1 MSALTQ
7 LKLRRNRMITLPIAF
22 TERMRKQLGAEEA
35 ERLFAALD
43 GVSPVA
49 VRLNPAK
56 CGEEGV
62 WSDGEA
68 IAWSKNGRKLK
79 ERPSFTLDTAFHA
92 GAYYVQE
99 AASQFIDYVISGEDL
114 QGKRVLDMCSAPGG
128 KTTIYSTAVG
138 VDGLVVANEYVRSR
152 ANILADNVRKWGMG
166 NVLVTNNAPEHIAQ
180 FEGWFDLV
188 AVDAPCSG
196 EGMFR
201 KEEVAREDWSDE
213 AVKMCAQRQ
222 MSIVREAW
230 QSLKDGGLFIYSTC
244 TFNDEEDEGVLQA
257 FIDEMGDVFEPS
269 HRIDVAPEWGIVS
282 GEVGAFQTFRFF
294 PHNTDSE
301 GLFVAVARKA
311 EATTQRT
318 PKSRKKVMQE
328 VDKVSRKELLRWL
341 QEAEQYTF
349 AMVADTIYG
358 YRTEQFKAVQ
368 ALSEGLT
375 AIYSGVA
382 MGQIFKGKLKPDWA
396 LSQHVGL
403 NRKAVATEELDESR
417 ALDYL
422 RKKDIAVGDMVEGIN
437 LVTHNGRA
445 LGFAKKVGA
454 RCNNLYPNS
463 LKIMNM

>member
-1 MSALTQ
+1 
-7 LKLRRNRMITLPIAF
+7 
-22 TERMRKQLGAEEA
+22 
-35 ERLFAALD
+35 
-43 GVSPVA
+43 
-49 VRLNPAK
+49 
-56 CGEEGV
+56 
-62 WSDGEA
+62 
-68 IAWSKNGRKLK
+68 
-79 ERPSFTLDTAFHA
+79 
-92 GAYYVQE
+92 
-99 AASQFIDYVISGEDL
+99 
-114 QGKRVLDMCSAPGG
+114 MCSAPGG

-201 KEEVAREDWSDE
+201 KEEVAREDWSLE
-213 AVKMCAQRQ
+213 AVKMCAARQ
-222 MSIVREAW
+222 LSIVREAW
-230 QSLKDGGLFIYSTC
+230 QSLKAGGLFIYSTC
-244 TFNDEEDEGVLQA
+244 TFNDEEDEGVLRT

-269 HRIDVAPEWGIVS
+269 QSIEVDDAWGVVR
-282 GEVGAFQTFRFF
+282 GEVGTFQTFRFF
-294 PHNTDSE
+294 PHKTDSE

-318 PKSRKKVMQE
+318 PKARKKVMQE
-328 VDKVSRKELLRWL
+328 VDKVSRKELSRWL
-341 QEAEQYTF
+341 QEAEDYTF
-349 AMVADTIYG
+349 AMVADTIYA

-396 LSQHVGL
+396 LSQYVAL
-403 NRKAVATEELDESR
+403 NRAAVAVEELDEQR

-422 RKKDIAVGDMVEGIN
+422 RKRDIAVGDMVEGMN

>member
-1 MSALTQ
+1 MRA
-7 LKLRRNRMITLPIAF
+7 LPIAF
-22 TERMRKQLGAEEA
+22 TELMRKQLGAEEA
-35 ERLFAALD
+35 ERLFEALD
-43 GVSPVA
+43 STSPVA

-56 CGEEGV
+56 CGGEGV
-62 WSDGEA
+62 WSDGET

-79 ERPSFTLDTAFHA
+79 ARPSFTLDTAFHA

-99 AASQFIDYVISGEDL
+99 AASQFIDYVVSGEEL

-138 VDGLVVANEYVRSR
+138 VEGLVVANEYVRSR
-152 ANILADNVRKWGMG
+152 ANVLADNVRKWGMG

-201 KEEVAREDWSDE
+201 KEEVAREDWSED
-213 AVKMCAQRQ
+213 AVKMCAARQ
-222 MSIVREAW
+222 LSIVREAW
-230 QSLKDGGLFIYSTC
+230 QSLKEGGLFIYSTC
-244 TFNDEEDEGVLQA
+244 TFNDEEDEGVLRR
-257 FIDEMGDVFEPS
+257 FIEDVGDVFEPS
-269 HRIDVAPEWGIVS
+269 QRVEIDENWGVVR

-294 PHNTDSE
+294 PHKTDSE
-301 GLFVAVARKA
+301 GLFVAVARKV
-311 EATTQRT
+311 EPTTQRT
-318 PKSRKKVMQE
+318 PKARKKVMQE
-328 VDKVSRKELLRWL
+328 VDKVSRKELSHWL
-341 QEAEQYTF
+341 QDAEQYTY
-349 AMVADTIYG
+349 AMVADTIYA

-396 LSQHVGL
+396 LSQYVGL
-403 NRKAVATEELDESR
+403 NRDAVAAEELDEER

-422 RKKDIAVGDMVEGIN
+422 RKKDIAVGGMAEGMN

-445 LGFAKKVGA
+445 LGFAKRVGA

>member
-1 MSALTQ
+1 MIAL
-7 LKLRRNRMITLPIAF
+7 PVAF

-56 CGEEGV
+56 SGEEGV

-68 IAWSKNGRKLK
+68 IAWSNNGRKLK

-114 QGKRVLDMCSAPGG
+114 LGKRVLDMCSAPGG

-138 VDGLVVANEYVRSR
+138 KDGLVVANEYVRQR
-152 ANILADNVRKWGMG
+152 ANVLADNVRKWGMG

-201 KEEVAREDWSDE
+201 KEEVAREDWSEE
-213 AVKMCAQRQ
+213 AVKMCAARQ
-222 MSIVREAW
+222 LSIVREAW
-230 QSLKDGGLFIYSTC
+230 QSLRDGGLFIYSTC

-257 FIDEMGDVFEPS
+257 FIEEVGEVFEPS
-269 HRIDVAPEWGIVS
+269 NEIEVDESWGIVV
-282 GEVGAFQTFRFF
+282 GKVGAFQTFRFF
-294 PHNTDSE
+294 PHKTDSE
-301 GLFVAVARKA
+301 GLFVAVARKS
-311 EATTQRT
+311 EPTTQRT
-318 PKSRKKVMQE
+318 PKARKKVMQE
-328 VDKVSRKELLRWL
+328 VDKNSRKELMRWL
-341 QEAEQYTF
+341 TDAEQHTF
-349 AMVADTIYG
+349 AMVADTIYA

-396 LSQHVGL
+396 LSQYVGL
-403 NRKAVATEELDESR
+403 DRKSVATEELDEAR

-422 RKKDIAVGDMVEGIN
+422 RKKDIAVGNMAEGIN
-437 LVTHNGRA
+437 LVTHKGRA
-445 LGFAKKVGA
+445 LGFAKKIGA

>member
-1 MSALTQ
+1 
-7 LKLRRNRMITLPIAF
+7 MIALPIAF
-22 TERMRKQLGAEEA
+22 KERMTKQLGVEEA
-35 ERLFAALD
+35 ERLFSALD
-43 GVSPVA
+43 SASPVA

-56 CGEEGV
+56 CGEVGV

-99 AASQFIDYVISGEDL
+99 AASQFIDHIVSHEDL

-138 VDGLVVANEYVRSR
+138 RDGLVVANEYVRQR
-152 ANILADNVRKWGMG
+152 ANVLADNVRKWGMG

-201 KEEVAREDWSDE
+201 KEAVAREDWSED
-213 AVKMCAQRQ
+213 AVKMCAARQ
-222 MSIVREAW
+222 LSIVREAW

-244 TFNDEEDEGVLQA
+244 TFNEDEDEGLLRA
-257 FIDEMGDVFEPS
+257 FMEEVGDVFVPS
-269 HRIDVAPEWGIVS
+269 QRVEVDDSWGVVR
-282 GEVGAFQTFRFF
+282 GEVGPFQTFRFF
-294 PHNTDSE
+294 PHKTDSE

-311 EATTQRT
+311 EPTPQRT
-318 PKSRKKVMQE
+318 PKVRKRVMQE
-328 VDKVSRKELLRWL
+328 VDKASRKELLRWL
-341 QEAEQYTF
+341 MDAENHTF
-349 AMVADTIYG
+349 ALVADTIYA
-358 YRTEQFKAVQ
+358 YSSEQFKAVQ
-368 ALSEGLT
+368 ALSESLT

-396 LSQHVGL
+396 LSQYVGVE
-403 NRKAVATEELDESR
+403 RKATAVVELDEAT

-422 RKKDIAVGDMVEGIN
+422 RKKDIAVGDMAEGMN
-437 LVTHNGRA
+437 LVTHQGRV
-445 LGFAKKVGA
+445 LGYAKKIGA

>member
-1 MSALTQ
+1 MIAL
-7 LKLRRNRMITLPIAF
+7 PVAF
-22 TERMRKQLGAEEA
+22 KERMTKQLGAEEA
-35 ERLFAALD
+35 ECLFSALD
-43 GVSPVA
+43 SASPVA

-99 AASQFIDYVISGEDL
+99 AASQFIDYVVAQEEL

-138 VDGLVVANEYVRSR
+138 RDGLVVANEYVRQR
-152 ANILADNVRKWGMG
+152 ANVLADNVRKWGMG

-201 KEEVAREDWSDE
+201 KEEVAREDWSED
-213 AVKMCAQRQ
+213 AVKMCAARQ
-222 MSIVREAW
+222 LSIVREAW

-244 TFNDEEDEGVLQA
+244 TFNEDEDEGLLRA
-257 FIDEMGDVFEPS
+257 FMAEVGDVFVPS
-269 HRIDVAPEWGIVS
+269 QRIEIDESWGVVK

-294 PHNTDSE
+294 PHKTDSE

-311 EATTQRT
+311 EPTPQRT
-318 PKSRKKVMQE
+318 PKARKRVMQE
-328 VDKVSRKELLRWL
+328 VDKASRKELSRWL
-341 QEAEQYTF
+341 MDAESHSF
-349 AMVADTIYG
+349 AVVADTIYA
-358 YRTEQFKAVQ
+358 YSSEQFKAVQ

-396 LSQHVGL
+396 LSQYAGVE
-403 NRKAVATEELDESR
+403 RKATAVVELDEAT

-422 RKKDIAVGDMVEGIN
+422 RKKDVAVGDMAEGMN
-437 LVTHNGRA
+437 LVTHRGRA
-445 LGFAKKVGA
+445 LGYAKKIGA

>member
-1 MSALTQ
+1 MRAL
-7 LKLRRNRMITLPIAF
+7 PVAF

-35 ERLFAALD
+35 ERLFEALD
-43 GVSPVA
+43 SVSPVA

-56 CGEEGV
+56 CGDEGV

-99 AASQFIDYVISGEDL
+99 AASQFIDYIVSQEDL

-138 VDGLVVANEYVRSR
+138 EDGLVVANEYVRTR

-201 KEEVAREDWSDE
+201 KEEVAREDWSEE
-213 AVKMCAQRQ
+213 AVKMCAARQ
-222 MSIVREAW
+222 LSIVREAW

-244 TFNDEEDEGVLQA
+244 TFNEDEDEGLLRA
-257 FIDEMGDVFEPS
+257 FIEEVGEVFEPS
-269 HRIDVAPEWGIVS
+269 QRVEIEEAWGVVR
-282 GEVGAFQTFRFF
+282 GEVGDFQTFRFF
-294 PHNTDSE
+294 PHKTDSE

-311 EATTQRT
+311 EPTTQRT
-318 PKSRKKVMQE
+318 PKARKRVMQE
-328 VDKVSRKELLRWL
+328 VDKNSRKELMRYL
-341 QEAEQYTF
+341 QQPDNYTF
-349 AMVADTIYG
+349 AMVADTIYA

-375 AIYSGVA
+375 AICSGVA

-396 LSQHVGL
+396 LSQYVGFE
-403 NRKAVATEELDESR
+403 RKSVAVEEVDESR

-422 RKKDIAVGDMVEGIN
+422 RKKDIAVGNMAEGIN
-437 LVTHNGRA
+437 LITHKGRA
-445 LGFAKKVGA
+445 LGFAKRVGV

>member
-1 MSALTQ
+1 MNTP
-7 LKLRRNRMITLPIAF
+7 LPIAF

-35 ERLFAALD
+35 ECLFAALD
-43 GVSPVA
+43 TVSPVA

-56 CGEEGV
+56 CGAEGV
-62 WSDGEA
+62 WSEGEA
-68 IAWSKNGRKLK
+68 IAWSQNGRRLK

-99 AASQFIDYVISGEDL
+99 AASQFIDHVIAGEKL
-114 QGKRVLDMCSAPGG
+114 QGKRVLDMCAAPGG

-152 ANILADNVRKWGMG
+152 ANVLADNVRKWGFG

-180 FEGWFDLV
+180 FEGWFDVV

-201 KEEVAREDWSDE
+201 KEEVARTDWSEE
-213 AVKMCAQRQ
+213 AVKMCAARQ

-230 QSLKDGGLFIYSTC
+230 QSLRDGGLFIYSTC
-244 TFNDEEDEGVLQA
+244 TFNEDEDEGLLSA
-257 FIDEMGDVFEPS
+257 FIEEIGDVFAPS
-269 HRIDVAPEWGIVS
+269 HRVDIDEAWGIVR

-294 PHNTDSE
+294 PHKTDSE

-311 EATTQRT
+311 EPTTQRT
-318 PKSRKKVMQE
+318 PKARKKVMQE
-328 VDKVSRKELLRWL
+328 VDKNSRKELMRYL
-341 QEAEQYTF
+341 QQPENYTF
-349 AMVADTIYG
+349 AEVGDTIYA

-368 ALSEGLT
+368 ALSENLT

-403 NRKAVATEELDESR
+403 ERAAVAVEEVDEAR

-422 RKKDIAVGDMVEGIN
+422 RKKDIAVGEMAEGVN

-445 LGFAKKVGA
+445 LGFVKRVGM

>member
-1 MSALTQ
+1 MRAL
-7 LKLRRNRMITLPIAF
+7 PVAF

-35 ERLFAALD
+35 ERLFSALE

-56 CGEEGV
+56 CGEVDV

-68 IAWSKNGRKLK
+68 IGWSKNGRKLK

-99 AASQFIDYVISGEDL
+99 AASQFIDHIISNEEL

-201 KEEVAREDWSDE
+201 KEEVAREEWSID
-213 AVKMCAQRQ
+213 AVKMCAARQ
-222 MSIVREAW
+222 LSIVREAW
-230 QSLKDGGLFIYSTC
+230 QSLKAGGLFIYSTC
-244 TFNDEEDEGVLQA
+244 TFNDEEDEGLLRT
-257 FIDEMGDVFEPS
+257 FIDEMGDVFES
-269 HRIDVAPEWGIVS
+269 SQRVEIDDAWGVVR

-294 PHNTDSE
+294 PHKTDSE

-318 PKSRKKVMQE
+318 PKARKKVMQE
-328 VDKVSRKELLRWL
+328 VDKVSRRELMRWL
-341 QEAEQYTF
+341 QDADQYAF
-349 AMVADTIYG
+349 AMVADTIYA

-396 LSQHVGL
+396 LSQYVGL
-403 NRKAVATEELDESR
+403 NRDAVAVEELDEQR

-422 RKKDIAVGDMVEGIN
+422 RKKDIAVGDMVEGMN
-437 LVTHNGRA
+437 LMTHNGRA

>member
-1 MSALTQ
+1 MRAL
-7 LKLRRNRMITLPIAF
+7 PVAF

-35 ERLFAALD
+35 ERLFVALD
-43 GVSPVA
+43 SVSPVA

-99 AASQFIDYVISGEDL
+99 AASQFIDHIISHEKL

-138 VDGLVVANEYVRSR
+138 EEGLVVANEYVRSR

-201 KEEVAREDWSDE
+201 KEEVAREDWSEE
-213 AVKMCAQRQ
+213 AVKMCAARQ
-222 MSIVREAW
+222 LSIVREAW
-230 QSLKDGGLFIYSTC
+230 QSLKCGGLFIYSTC
-244 TFNDEEDEGVLQA
+244 TFNEDEDEGLLRA
-257 FIDEMGDVFEPS
+257 FIEEVGEVFEPS
-269 HRIDVAPEWGIVS
+269 QRVEIEESWGVVR
-282 GEVGAFQTFRFF
+282 GEVGPFQTFRFF
-294 PHNTDSE
+294 PHKTDSE

-311 EATTQRT
+311 EPTTQRT
-318 PKSRKKVMQE
+318 PKARKRVMQE
-328 VDKVSRKELLRWL
+328 VDKNSKKELMRYL
-341 QEAEQYTF
+341 QQSENYTF
-349 AMVADTIYG
+349 AMVADTIYA
-358 YRTEQFKAVQ
+358 YRAEQFKAVQ

-375 AIYSGVA
+375 AICSGVA

-396 LSQHVGL
+396 LSQYVGFE
-403 NRKAVATEELDESR
+403 RKAVAVEEVDEAR

-422 RKKDIAVGDMVEGIN
+422 RKRDIAVGDMAEGIN
-437 LVTHNGRA
+437 LITHKGRA
-445 LGFAKKVGA
+445 LGFAKRVGA

>member
-1 MSALTQ
+1 MKA
-7 LKLRRNRMITLPIAF
+7 LPIAF

-35 ERLFAALD
+35 ESLFAALD
-43 GVSPVA
+43 SVSPVA

-62 WSDGEA
+62 WSNGEA

-99 AASQFIDYVISGEDL
+99 AASQFIDYIIAGEEL

-138 VDGLVVANEYVRSR
+138 EEGLVVANEYVRSR
-152 ANILADNVRKWGMG
+152 ANVLADNVRKWGMG

-180 FEGWFDLV
+180 FEGWFDMV

-201 KEEVAREDWSDE
+201 KEEVAREDWSEE
-213 AVKMCAQRQ
+213 AVKMCAARQ
-222 MSIVREAW
+222 LSIVREAW
-230 QSLKDGGLFIYSTC
+230 QSLRDGGLFIYSTC
-244 TFNDEEDEGVLQA
+244 TFNEDEDEGLLRA
-257 FIDEMGDVFEPS
+257 FIEEVGDVFEPS
-269 HRIDVAPEWGIVS
+269 QKVEIDDAWGIVK

-294 PHNTDSE
+294 PHKTDSE
-301 GLFVAVARKA
+301 GLFVAIARKA
-311 EATTQRT
+311 EPTTQRT
-318 PKSRKKVMQE
+318 PKARKRVMQE
-328 VDKVSRKELLRWL
+328 VDKNSRKELAKWL
-341 QEAEQYTF
+341 QHPDNYTF
-349 AMVADTIYG
+349 AMVADTIYA
-358 YRTEQFKAVQ
+358 YPSVQFKAVQ

-396 LSQHVGL
+396 LSQYIGFE
-403 NRKAVATEELDESR
+403 RTAVAVEEVDEER

-422 RKKDIAVGDMVEGIN
+422 RKRDIAVGDMAEGIN
-437 LVTHNGRA
+437 LITHKGRA
-445 LGFAKKVGA
+445 LGFAKRVGT

>member
-1 MSALTQ
+1 MRAL
-7 LKLRRNRMITLPIAF
+7 PVAF

-35 ERLFAALD
+35 ERLFEALD
-43 GVSPVA
+43 SVSPVA

-56 CGEEGV
+56 CGDEGV

-99 AASQFIDYVISGEDL
+99 AASQFIDYIVSQEDL

-138 VDGLVVANEYVRSR
+138 EDGLVVANEYVRTR

-201 KEEVAREDWSDE
+201 KEEVAREDWSEE
-213 AVKMCAQRQ
+213 AVKMCAARQ
-222 MSIVREAW
+222 LSIVREAW

-244 TFNDEEDEGVLQA
+244 TFNEDEDEGLLRA
-257 FIDEMGDVFEPS
+257 FIEEVGEVFEPS
-269 HRIDVAPEWGIVS
+269 QRVEIEGTWGVVR
-282 GEVGAFQTFRFF
+282 GEVGDFQTFRFF
-294 PHNTDSE
+294 PHKTDSE

-311 EATTQRT
+311 EPTTQRT
-318 PKSRKKVMQE
+318 PKARKRVMQE
-328 VDKVSRKELLRWL
+328 VDKNSRKELMRYL
-341 QEAEQYTF
+341 QQPDNYTF
-349 AMVADTIYG
+349 AMVADTIYA
-358 YRTEQFKAVQ
+358 YRTEQFKAVH
-368 ALSEGLT
+368 AHS
-375 AIYSGVA
+375 
-382 MGQIFKGKLKPDWA
+382 
-396 LSQHVGL
+396 
-403 NRKAVATEELDESR
+403 
-417 ALDYL
+417 
-422 RKKDIAVGDMVEGIN
+422 
-437 LVTHNGRA
+437 
-445 LGFAKKVGA
+445 
-454 RCNNLYPNS
+454 
-463 LKIMNM
+463 

>member
-1 MSALTQ
+1 MKA
-7 LKLRRNRMITLPIAF
+7 LPIAF
-22 TERMRKQLGAEEA
+22 TELMRKQLGAEEA
-35 ERLFAALD
+35 EHLFEALD
-43 GVSPVA
+43 SASPVA

-56 CGEEGV
+56 CGDEGV
-62 WSDGEA
+62 WSDGET

-99 AASQFIDYVISGEDL
+99 AASQFIDHIVSTEEL

-138 VDGLVVANEYVRSR
+138 VEGLVVANEYVRSR
-152 ANILADNVRKWGMG
+152 ANVLADNVRKWGMG

-201 KEEVAREDWSDE
+201 KEEVAREDWSLD
-213 AVKMCAQRQ
+213 AVKMCAARQ
-222 MSIVREAW
+222 LSIVREAW
-230 QSLKDGGLFIYSTC
+230 QSLKAGGLFIYSTC
-244 TFNDEEDEGVLQA
+244 TFNDEEDEGVLRT

-269 HRIDVAPEWGIVS
+269 QRVEIDDAWGVVR

-294 PHNTDSE
+294 PHKTDSE

-311 EATTQRT
+311 EPTTQRT
-318 PKSRKKVMQE
+318 PKARKKVMQE
-328 VDKVSRKELLRWL
+328 IDKVSRKELMRWL
-341 QEAEQYTF
+341 EDAEQYLF
-349 AMVADTIYG
+349 AMVADTIYA

-368 ALSEGLT
+368 SLSEGLT

-396 LSQHVGL
+396 LSQYVGL
-403 NRKAVATEELDESR
+403 NRDAVAVEELDEQR

-422 RKKDIAVGDMVEGIN
+422 RKKDIAVGDMVEGMN
-437 LVTHNGRA
+437 LVTHNGRV
-445 LGFAKKVGA
+445 LGFAKRVGA

>member
-1 MSALTQ
+1 MKA
-7 LKLRRNRMITLPIAF
+7 LPIAF

-35 ERLFAALD
+35 ESLFAALD
-43 GVSPVA
+43 SVSPVA

-62 WSDGEA
+62 WSNGEA

-99 AASQFIDYVISGEDL
+99 AASQFIDYIISHEEL

-138 VDGLVVANEYVRSR
+138 EEGLVVANEYVRSR
-152 ANILADNVRKWGMG
+152 ANVLADNVRKWGMG

-180 FEGWFDLV
+180 FEGWFDMV

-201 KEEVAREDWSDE
+201 KEEVAREDWSEE
-213 AVKMCAQRQ
+213 AVKMCAARQ
-222 MSIVREAW
+222 LSIVREAW
-230 QSLKDGGLFIYSTC
+230 QSLRDGGLFIYSTC
-244 TFNDEEDEGVLQA
+244 TFNEDEDEGLLRA
-257 FIDEMGDVFEPS
+257 FIEETGDVFEPS
-269 HRIDVAPEWGIVS
+269 QSVEIDDAWGIVK

-294 PHNTDSE
+294 PHKTDSE
-301 GLFVAVARKA
+301 GLFVAIARKA
-311 EATTQRT
+311 EPTTQRT
-318 PKSRKKVMQE
+318 PKARKRVMQE
-328 VDKVSRKELLRWL
+328 VDKNSRKELVKWL
-341 QEAEQYTF
+341 QQPDNYTF
-349 AMVADTIYG
+349 AMVADTIYA
-358 YRTEQFKAVQ
+358 YPSVQFKAVQ

-396 LSQHVGL
+396 LSQYVGFE
-403 NRKAVATEELDESR
+403 RTAVAVEEVDEER

-422 RKKDIAVGDMVEGIN
+422 RKRDIAVGDMAEGIN
-437 LVTHNGRA
+437 LITHKGRA
-445 LGFAKKVGA
+445 LGFAKRVGA

>member
-1 MSALTQ
+1 M
-7 LKLRRNRMITLPIAF
+7 RELPVAF

-43 GVSPVA
+43 SVSPVA

-62 WSDGEA
+62 WSNGEV
-68 IAWSKNGRKLK
+68 IGWNPNGRKLQT
-79 ERPSFTLDTAFHA
+79 RPSFTLDTAFHA

-99 AASQFIDYVISGEDL
+99 AASQFIDYIIAGEDL
-114 QGKRVLDMCSAPGG
+114 QGKRVLDMCAAPGG
-128 KTTIYSTAVG
+128 KSTIYSTAVG
-138 VDGLVVANEYVRSR
+138 IDGLVVANEYVRSR
-152 ANILADNVRKWGMG
+152 ANVLADNVRKWGMG

-201 KEEVAREDWSDE
+201 KEEVAREDWSEE
-213 AVKMCAQRQ
+213 AVKMCAARQ

-244 TFNDEEDEGVLQA
+244 TFNDEEDEGILTA
-257 FIDEMGDVFEPS
+257 FIEEMGDVFEPS
-269 HRIDVAPEWGIVS
+269 QKIDVDDAWGVVK

-294 PHNTDSE
+294 PHKTDSE
-301 GLFVAVARKA
+301 GLFVAVARKS
-311 EATTQRT
+311 EATAQRT
-318 PKSRKKVMQE
+318 PKARKKVMQE
-328 VDKVSRKELLRWL
+328 VDKNSRKELSRWL
-341 QEAEQYTF
+341 QESESYTY
-349 AMVADTIYG
+349 AMVADTIYA
-358 YRTEQFKAVQ
+358 YRAEQFKAVQ

-396 LSQHVGL
+396 LSQYVGL
-403 NRKAVATEELDESR
+403 EHNVVAAEELDDER

-422 RKKDIAVGDMVEGIN
+422 RKRDIAVGDMVEGMN
-437 LVTHNGRA
+437 LVTHKGRP
-445 LGFAKKVGA
+445 LGFVKRVGA

>member
-1 MSALTQ
+1 M
-7 LKLRRNRMITLPIAF
+7 RELPVAF
-22 TERMRKQLGAEEA
+22 TERMRKQLGAEDA
-35 ERLFAALD
+35 ERLFVALD
-43 GVSPVA
+43 SVSPVA

-62 WSDGEA
+62 WSEGEA
-68 IAWSKNGRKLK
+68 IAWSRNGRKLQ
-79 ERPSFTLDTAFHA
+79 ERPSFTLDTSFHA

-99 AASQFIDYVISGEDL
+99 AASQFIDHIISGEAL
-114 QGKRVLDMCSAPGG
+114 QGKRVLDMCAAPGG

-138 VDGLVVANEYVRSR
+138 EDGLVVANEYVRSR

-180 FEGWFDLV
+180 FEGWFDVV

-201 KEEVAREDWSDE
+201 KEEVAREDWSEE
-213 AVKMCAQRQ
+213 AVKMCAARQ

-230 QSLKDGGLFIYSTC
+230 QSLKEGGLFIYSTC
-244 TFNDEEDEGVLQA
+244 TFNEDEDEGVLNNL
-257 FIDEMGDVFEPS
+257 IEELGDVFAASQRVE
-269 HRIDVAPEWGIVS
+269 IDEKWGIVR
-282 GEVGAFQTFRFF
+282 GEIGAFQTFRFF
-294 PHNTDSE
+294 PHKTDSE

-311 EATTQRT
+311 EPTPQRT
-318 PKSRKKVMQE
+318 PKARKRVMQE
-328 VDKVSRKELLRWL
+328 VDKSARKELAKWLR
-341 QEAEQYTF
+341 EPDKYTF
-349 AMVADTIYG
+349 AEVADTIYA

-382 MGQIFKGKLKPDWA
+382 MGQVFKGKLKPDWA
-396 LSQHVGL
+396 LSQFVGL
-403 NRKAVATEELDESR
+403 QREAVTTEELDEAR

-422 RKKDIAVGDMVEGIN
+422 RKRDIAVGDMAEGIN
-437 LVTHNGRA
+437 LLTHKGRA
-445 LGFAKKVGA
+445 LGFAKRVGA

>member
-1 MSALTQ
+1 MIAL
-7 LKLRRNRMITLPIAF
+7 PVAF
-22 TERMRKQLGAEEA
+22 VERMRKQLGADEA
-35 ERLFAALD
+35 ERLIAALD
-43 GVSPVA
+43 TPSSVA

-56 CGEEGV
+56 SGEKGV
-62 WSDGEA
+62 WNGGKA
-68 IAWSKNGRKLK
+68 IGWSVNGWRLS

-99 AASQFIDYVISGEDL
+99 AASQFIGHIIAGEDL
-114 QGKRVLDMCSAPGG
+114 RGKRVLDMCSAPGG

-138 VDGLVVANEYVRSR
+138 EYGLVVANEYIRSR

-166 NVLVTNNAPEHIAQ
+166 NVLVTNNAPEHLAQ

-213 AVKMCAQRQ
+213 AVKMCAARQ

-230 QSLKDGGLFIYSTC
+230 QTLRDGGLFIYSTC
-244 TFNDEEDEGVLQA
+244 TFNDEEDEGVLRA
-257 FIDEMGDVFEPS
+257 FIEESGEVFAPS
-269 HRIDVAPEWGIVS
+269 QRVELQDEWGIVR

-294 PHNTDSE
+294 PHKTDSE

-311 EATTQRT
+311 EPTTQHT
-318 PKSRKKVMQE
+318 PKARKRVMQE
-328 VDKVSRKELLRWL
+328 VDKASRKELSKWL
-341 QEAEQYTF
+341 KNADNHSF
-349 AMVADTIYG
+349 AMVADTIYT

-396 LSQHVGL
+396 LSQYVGL
-403 NRKAVATEELDESR
+403 NRSAVSVEELDEER
-417 ALDYL
+417 ALEYL
-422 RKKDIAVGDMVEGIN
+422 RKHDIAVGDMAEGIN
-437 LVTHNGRA
+437 LVTHNDRA
-445 LGFAKKVGA
+445 LGFVKRIGA

>member
-1 MSALTQ
+1 MIAL
-7 LKLRRNRMITLPIAF
+7 PVAF

-56 CGEEGV
+56 CGDEGV

-68 IAWSKNGRKLK
+68 IAWSRNGRKLK

-99 AASQFIDYVISGEDL
+99 AASQFIDYILAGEDL

-138 VDGLVVANEYVRSR
+138 EDGLVVANEYVRAR
-152 ANILADNVRKWGMG
+152 ANVLADNVRKWGMG
-166 NVLVTNNAPEHIAQ
+166 NVLVTNNAPEHISP

-201 KEEVAREDWSDE
+201 KEEVARQDWSED
-213 AVKMCAQRQ
+213 AVRMCAQRQ
-222 MSIVREAW
+222 LSIVREAW
-230 QSLKDGGLFIYSTC
+230 QTLKNGGLFIYSTC
-244 TFNDEEDEGVLQA
+244 TFNDDEDEGVLHT
-257 FIDEMGDVFEPS
+257 FIEEMGDVFEPS
-269 HRIDVAPEWGIVS
+269 QRVDIKEQWGIVR

-311 EATTQRT
+311 EPTTQRT
-318 PKSRKKVMQE
+318 PKARKKVMQE
-328 VDKVSRKELLRWL
+328 VDKSSRKELSRWL
-341 QEAEQYTF
+341 KESEQHTF
-349 AMVADTIYG
+349 AMVADIIYA

-396 LSQHVGL
+396 LSQYVGL
-403 NRKAVATEELDESR
+403 DRKSVSVEELDEER

-422 RKKDIAVGDMVEGIN
+422 RKKDIAVGDMAEGMN
-437 LVTHNGRA
+437 LVTHKDRA
-445 LGFAKKVGA
+445 LGFVKRIGA

-463 LKIMNM
+463 LKILNM

>member
-1 MSALTQ
+1 MKA
-7 LKLRRNRMITLPIAF
+7 LPIAF

-35 ERLFAALD
+35 ESLFAALD
-43 GVSPVA
+43 SVSPVA

-62 WSDGEA
+62 WSSGEA

-99 AASQFIDYVISGEDL
+99 AASQFIDYIIAGEEL

-138 VDGLVVANEYVRSR
+138 EEGLVVANEYVRSR
-152 ANILADNVRKWGMG
+152 ANVLADNVRKWGMG

-180 FEGWFDLV
+180 FEGWFDMV

-201 KEEVAREDWSDE
+201 KEEVAREDWSEE
-213 AVKMCAQRQ
+213 AVKMCAARQ
-222 MSIVREAW
+222 LSIVREAW
-230 QSLKDGGLFIYSTC
+230 QSLRDGGLFIYSTC
-244 TFNDEEDEGVLQA
+244 TFNEDEDEGLLRA
-257 FIDEMGDVFEPS
+257 FIEEAGDVFEPS
-269 HRIDVAPEWGIVS
+269 QSVEIDDAWGIVK

-294 PHNTDSE
+294 PHKTDSE
-301 GLFVAVARKA
+301 GLFVAIARKA
-311 EATTQRT
+311 EPTTQRT
-318 PKSRKKVMQE
+318 PKARKRVMQE
-328 VDKVSRKELLRWL
+328 VDKNSRKELVKWL
-341 QEAEQYTF
+341 QQPDNYTF
-349 AMVADTIYG
+349 AMVADTIYA
-358 YRTEQFKAVQ
+358 YPSVQFKAVQ

-396 LSQHVGL
+396 LSQYIGFE
-403 NRKAVATEELDESR
+403 RTAVAVEEVDEER

-422 RKKDIAVGDMVEGIN
+422 RKRDIAVGDMAEGIN
-437 LVTHNGRA
+437 LITHKGRA
-445 LGFAKKVGA
+445 LGFAKRVGA

>member
-1 MSALTQ
+1 MRAL
-7 LKLRRNRMITLPIAF
+7 PVAF

-35 ERLFAALD
+35 ERLFEALD
-43 GVSPVA
+43 SVSPVA

-56 CGEEGV
+56 CGDEGV
-62 WSDGEA
+62 WSEGEV
-68 IAWSKNGRKLK
+68 IEWSVNGRKLK

-99 AASQFIDYVISGEDL
+99 AASQFIDYVISGKEL
-114 QGKRVLDMCSAPGG
+114 QGKRVLDMCAAPGG
-128 KTTIYSTAVG
+128 KSTIYSTAVG
-138 VDGLVVANEYVRSR
+138 IDGLVVANEYVRTR
-152 ANILADNVRKWGMG
+152 ANVLADNVRKWGMG

-201 KEEVAREDWSDE
+201 KEEVAREDWSED
-213 AVKMCAQRQ
+213 AVKMCAARQ
-222 MSIVREAW
+222 LSIVREAW
-230 QSLKDGGLFIYSTC
+230 QSLKEGGLFIYSTC
-244 TFNDEEDEGVLQA
+244 TFNDDEDEGVLEV
-257 FIDEMGDVFEPS
+257 FIDEMGEVFEPS
-269 HRIDVAPEWGIVS
+269 RKIDIDEKWGVVV

-294 PHNTDSE
+294 PHKTDSE

-311 EATTQRT
+311 ESATQRT
-318 PKSRKKVMQE
+318 PKARKKVMQE
-328 VDKVSRKELLRWL
+328 VDKTSRKELSRWL
-341 QEAEQYTF
+341 QESDKYTY
-349 AMVADTIYG
+349 AMVADTIYA

-396 LSQHVGL
+396 LSQYVDL
-403 NRKAVATEELDESR
+403 ERKAVAVVELTEED
-417 ALDYL
+417 ALNYL
-422 RKKDIAVGDMVEGIN
+422 RKRDIAVGDMVDGMN

-445 LGFAKKVGA
+445 LGFAKRVGM
-454 RCNNLYPNS
+454 RSNNLYPNS

>member
-1 MSALTQ
+1 MKA
-7 LKLRRNRMITLPIAF
+7 LPIAF
-22 TERMRKQLGAEEA
+22 TELMRKQLGAEEA
-35 ERLFAALD
+35 EHLFEALD
-43 GVSPVA
+43 SASPVA

-56 CGEEGV
+56 CGDEGV
-62 WSDGEA
+62 WSDGET

-99 AASQFIDYVISGEDL
+99 AASQFIDHIVSTEEL

-152 ANILADNVRKWGMG
+152 ANVLADNVRKWGMG

-201 KEEVAREDWSDE
+201 KEEVAREDWSLD
-213 AVKMCAQRQ
+213 AVKMCAARQ
-222 MSIVREAW
+222 LSIVREAW
-230 QSLKDGGLFIYSTC
+230 QSLKAGGLFIYSTC
-244 TFNDEEDEGVLQA
+244 TFNDEEDEGVLRT

-269 HRIDVAPEWGIVS
+269 QRVEIDDAWGVVR

-294 PHNTDSE
+294 PHKTDSE

-311 EATTQRT
+311 EPTTQRT
-318 PKSRKKVMQE
+318 PKARKKVMQE
-328 VDKVSRKELLRWL
+328 IDKVSRKELMRWL
-341 QEAEQYTF
+341 EDAEQYLF
-349 AMVADTIYG
+349 AMVADTIYA

-368 ALSEGLT
+368 SLSEGLT

-396 LSQHVGL
+396 LSQYVGL
-403 NRKAVATEELDESR
+403 NRDAVAVEELDEQR

-422 RKKDIAVGDMVEGIN
+422 RKKDIAVGDMVEGMN
-437 LVTHNGRA
+437 LVTHNGRV
-445 LGFAKKVGA
+445 LGFAKRVGV

>member
-1 MSALTQ
+1 MKA
-7 LKLRRNRMITLPIAF
+7 LPIAF
-22 TERMRKQLGAEEA
+22 TERMRTQLGAEEA
-35 ERLFAALD
+35 ESLFAALD
-43 GVSPVA
+43 SVSPVA

-62 WSDGEA
+62 WSNGEA

-99 AASQFIDYVISGEDL
+99 AASQFIDYIISHEEL

-138 VDGLVVANEYVRSR
+138 EEGLVVANEYVRSR

-180 FEGWFDLV
+180 FEGWFDMV

-201 KEEVAREDWSDE
+201 KEEVAREDWSEE
-213 AVKMCAQRQ
+213 AVKMCAARQ
-222 MSIVREAW
+222 LSIVREAW
-230 QSLKDGGLFIYSTC
+230 QSLRDGGLFIYSTC
-244 TFNDEEDEGVLQA
+244 TFNEDEDEGLLRA
-257 FIDEMGDVFEPS
+257 FIEETGDVFEPS
-269 HRIDVAPEWGIVS
+269 QSVEIDDAWGIVK

-294 PHNTDSE
+294 PHKTDSE
-301 GLFVAVARKA
+301 GLFVAIARKA
-311 EATTQRT
+311 EPTTQRT
-318 PKSRKKVMQE
+318 PKARKRVMQE
-328 VDKVSRKELLRWL
+328 VDKNSRKELAKWL
-341 QEAEQYTF
+341 QHPDNYTF
-349 AMVADTIYG
+349 AMVADTIYA
-358 YRTEQFKAVQ
+358 YPSVQFKAVQ

-396 LSQHVGL
+396 LSQYIGFE
-403 NRKAVATEELDESR
+403 RTAVAVEEVDEER

-422 RKKDIAVGDMVEGIN
+422 RKRDIAVGDMAEGIN
-437 LVTHNGRA
+437 LITHKGRA
-445 LGFAKKVGA
+445 LGFAKRVGA